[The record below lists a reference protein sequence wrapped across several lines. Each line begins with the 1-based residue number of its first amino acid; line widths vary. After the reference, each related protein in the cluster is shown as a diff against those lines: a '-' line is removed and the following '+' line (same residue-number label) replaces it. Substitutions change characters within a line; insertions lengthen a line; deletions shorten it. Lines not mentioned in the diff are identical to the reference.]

1 MGKFSEKMATQAAAA
16 LLDEL
21 MGRTR
26 NVLPQER
33 DSFLNWESPEVCRHF
48 MVKFC
53 PHDLFTNTKSD
64 LGLCEKIHDEEIK
77 KEFEKANS
85 YRRAQFE
92 DEFVR
97 YAESMLTDVDKRIRK
112 GKQRLA
118 LSIKEALASSTTGD
132 GRVDEQLELLSER
145 ITGLVSEAERLGG
158 EGNIEEAQGLLKLCD
173 QLREERDALRR
184 NHENSVWHRA
194 AEMAASQE
202 KQMEVCEVC
211 GAFLIVGDAQQR
223 IDDHLTGKQH
233 CGFAKLREAIQE
245 IKDRM
250 QANRDAA
257 RQERE
262 TQREKEREER
272 RATQM
277 EEEKKRDK
285 EREDRRRRD
294 EPRRRS
300 RDRDRDRGDR
310 PDRGERPDRG
320 DRDRERGD
328 RDRERRDR
336 DGDNRR
342 SRSERRRS
350 GSRDRNVRGQSQR
363 STYSRDRDGERDRD
377 RSHRNDREVR
387 ERRSKDR
394 EHRDREHGSSSG
406 RDEHR
411 RKREE
416 NGTGE
421 IHPRDY

>member
-1 MGKFSEKMATQAAAA
+1 MH
-16 LLDEL
+16 L
-21 MGRTR
+21 
-26 NVLPQER
+26 
-33 DSFLNWESPEVCRHF
+33 
-48 MVKFC
+48 VKFC
-53 PHDLFTNTKSD
+53 VHDLFTNTRSD
-64 LGLCEKIHDEEIK
+64 LGVCDKIHDEEIK
-77 KEFEKANS
+77 KEFESANS

-145 ITGLVSEAERLGG
+145 ITGLVSEAERLGS

-184 NHENSVWHRA
+184 THENSVWHQA

-257 RQERE
+257 RKERE
-262 TQREKEREER
+262 EQREKEREER
-272 RATQM
+272 RAVQQ
-277 EEEKKRDK
+277 EDEKKRDK
-285 EREDRRRRD
+285 EREDRRKRD

-300 RDRDRDRGDR
+300 RDKDRDRRERGDREPREPRDREPRDRDRGDR
-310 PDRGERPDRG
+310 DRGDRDRG
-320 DRDRERGD
+320 DRDRER
-328 RDRERRDR
+328 RERERE
-336 DGDNRR
+336 GGA
-342 SRSERRRS
+342 RSERRRS
-350 GSRDRNVRGQSQR
+350 RSQDRSIRDQSER
-363 STYSRDRDGERDRD
+363 STFSRDRDGERDKE
-377 RSHRNDREVR
+377 RSHRRDREPR
-387 ERRSKDR
+387 DR
-394 EHRDREHGSSSG
+394 EHRSSSS

-411 RKREE
+411 RHREE
-416 NGTGE
+416 NGE

>member
-1 MGKFSEKMATQAAAA
+1 MASQAAAA

-33 DSFLNWESPEVCRHF
+33 DSCLNWESSEVCRHF
-48 MVKFC
+48 LVKFC
-53 PHDLFTNTKSD
+53 AHDLFTNTKSD
-64 LGLCEKIHDEEIK
+64 LGPCEKIHDEEIK

-145 ITGLVSEAERLGG
+145 ITGLVSEAERLGS

-184 NHENSVWHRA
+184 NHENSVWHQA

-262 TQREKEREER
+262 AQREKEREER
-272 RATQM
+272 RAVQV
-277 EEEKKRDK
+277 EEEKKREK
-285 EREDRRRRD
+285 EREERRRRD
-294 EPRRRS
+294 DDRRRS
-300 RDRDRDRGDR
+300 RDRDR
-310 PDRGERPDRG
+310 G
-320 DRDRERGD
+320 DRDRDRRDRDRGD

-336 DGDNRR
+336 DRERDRR
-342 SRSERRRS
+342 SRSERRSR
-350 GSRDRNVRGQSQR
+350 SRDRSVRS
-363 STYSRDRDGERDRD
+363 SVS
-377 RSHRNDREVR
+377 
-387 ERRSKDR
+387 ERRNR
-394 EHRDREHGSSSG
+394 EHRDREREHRSSSS

-411 RKREE
+411 RQREE
-416 NGTGE
+416 NGE